1 VELLPKSCFLTRGVG
16 RHREKL
22 ASFEEALRRAAI
34 ANFNLVTVSSIFPPG
49 CLIEHRESG
58 MGKLKT
64 GQIVFCVMSRAETDE
79 PGRRVAVSV
88 GIAIPKDCTH
98 HGYISEHHAF
108 GQDEKQAGDYAEDLA
123 AGMLASTLGVEFD
136 LDKAY
141 DERKEQYLVGGQIV
155 DTRNW
160 TQTALG
166 EDGLWTTVLSAVV
179 FLI

>member
-1 VELLPKSCFLTRGVG
+1 MELLPKRCFLTRGVG

-34 ANFNLVTVSSIFPPG
+34 ANFNLVLVSSILPPG
-49 CLIEHRESG
+49 CPIVSQKCGLIGLAVGE
-58 MGKLKT
+58 
-64 GQIVFCVMSRAETDE
+64 IVFCVMSRAETDE
-79 PGRRVAVSV
+79 PGRRVAAGV
-88 GIAIPKDCTH
+88 GIAIPRDCTH

-141 DERKEQYLVGGQIV
+141 DERKEQYLVGGYIV
-155 DTRNW
+155 DTRNL